1 MVSAQRREKRR
12 AWQAARRELSRRTM
26 PVGCPPRTGAHSC
39 ARSGSLTM
47 SRLFRLARQMAR
59 SASPASASR
68 PDWCR
73 KTGLSGTALQVR
85 RSEAAGRAMTTTKM
99 RHMPAE
105 LGSTIAATMAR
116 TFPATKNTCMSTKQD
131 SLTDG
136 GKCSTRREM
145 ATGRAPP
152 APTLVAARRAT
163 SVTKFGDAAE
173 ARPPS
178 AVSASAA
185 RRAGRR
191 PRLSARAPKNRDPRR
206 PAALQTEDFTP
217 QSSVLVPHS
226 LSSST

>member
-1 MVSAQRREKRR
+1 MPVACPPCVSAP
-12 AWQAARRELSRRTM
+12 S
-26 PVGCPPRTGAHSC
+26 
-39 ARSGSLTM
+39 RSGNLTM
-47 SRLFRLARQMAR
+47 SQLFRLTRQMANN
-59 SASPASASR
+59 ASLAPASS
-68 PDWCR
+68 PDWC
-73 KTGLSGTALQVR
+73 KNTGLSGTALHAK
-85 RSEAAGRAMTTTKM
+85 RSSVAGNAITITNM
-99 RHMPAE
+99 RHMPGE

-116 TFPATKNTCMSTKQD
+116 TLPMTKNTCMSTKQD

-152 APTLVAARRAT
+152 APTLVVARKAT
-163 SVTKFGDAAE
+163 NVRKFGDAAE
-173 ARPPS
+173 ARPAS

-206 PAALQTEDFTP
+206 PLALQTEDFTP